1 MSQFGVP
8 AWRSQCPGAH
18 GQHKSRVEQSPVRPQ
33 QRRPALL
40 RRFLNSPGDK
50 TPGGEVNNKKGEFSS
65 AMPPGSADKAAAAG
79 AQREREALF
88 ALPVSR

>member
-1 MSQFGVP
+1 M
-8 AWRSQCPGAH
+8 
-18 GQHKSRVEQSPVRPQ
+18 
-33 QRRPALL
+33 
-40 RRFLNSPGDK
+40 
-50 TPGGEVNNKKGEFSS
+50 NNKKGEFSS